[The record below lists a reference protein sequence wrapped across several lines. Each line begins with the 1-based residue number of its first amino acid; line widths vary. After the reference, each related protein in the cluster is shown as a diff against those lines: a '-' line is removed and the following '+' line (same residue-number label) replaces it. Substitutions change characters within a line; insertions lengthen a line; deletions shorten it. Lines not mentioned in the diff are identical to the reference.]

1 MKEEDLFPP
10 LKDYF
15 MEQGYTIYSEVQST
29 KGMQRADMVLTKDDE
44 LIVIEMKKTLSFQL
58 IDQARNWLKTAN
70 YVYVAVPVIKG
81 ERSQTAIDILNIFG
95 IGLIEVNLEQYEERK
110 DLNVFDEI
118 NRKDMKYGLIITHG
132 NYRED
137 KLLDKSKL
145 SFLTEEH
152 QTWSKGGATS
162 SSKYVTTYALL
173 MNDIYRLLR
182 EAKSEDGEG
191 WVSVDEMI
199 EYIQS
204 NSRQEVIN
212 HYKNPKPSIT
222 QALNQ
227 FECND
232 IETIKIG
239 KKRFYSIMDES
250 TKYLNMEGQ

>member
-15 MEQGYTIYSEVQST
+15 INQGYVVYNEVQST
-29 KGMQRADMVLTKDDE
+29 KGMNRADIVITKDDE
-44 LIVIEMKKTLSFQL
+44 LTVIEMKKTLSFQL
-58 IDQARNWLKTAN
+58 IDQARKWLKTAN

-95 IGLIEVNLEQYEERK
+95 IGLIEVDLRKYEERK
-110 DLNVFDEI
+110 DLDVFNEI
-118 NRKDMKYGLIITHG
+118 NRKDMRYGLTITHG
-132 NYRED
+132 KYRED

-152 QTWSKGGATS
+152 QTWSTGGATS
-162 SSKYVTTYALL
+162 QSKYVTTYALL
-173 MNDIYRLLR
+173 MNDIYKLLR
-182 EAKSEDGEG
+182 ECKEEDGEG
-191 WVSVDEMI
+191 WVSVNEMI
-199 EYIQS
+199 EHI
-204 NSRQEVIN
+204 NKHSREEVVN

-222 QALNQ
+222 QALNT

-232 IETIKIG
+232 IESIKIG
-239 KKRFYSIMDES
+239 NTRFYSIMDES